1 MRCTPIW
8 KKYKYNLQQKQN
20 IKLDIKIKI
29 MNQNTNNSN
38 NSINNTEVVR
48 KKFSGLLSLSNKAR
62 SLEAGEAKAE
72 SAIKSQKAKLI
83 IVTEDASDNT
93 KKKFS
98 DMAAYRSI
106 PIICIGD
113 RYETGRCI
121 GREFAVTCCITNE
134 GFAKKMIELYN
145 EIDLK

>member
-1 MRCTPIW
+1 
-8 KKYKYNLQQKQN
+8 
-20 IKLDIKIKI
+20 
-29 MNQNTNNSN
+29 MNQNTNNTN
-38 NSINNTEVVR
+38 NSINNNSINNKEVAR

-106 PIICIGD
+106 PIIFTGD

-121 GREFAVTCCITNE
+121 GREFAVTCCITND

-145 EIDLK
+145 EINSDDINS

>member
-1 MRCTPIW
+1 
-8 KKYKYNLQQKQN
+8 
-20 IKLDIKIKI
+20 
-29 MNQNTNNSN
+29 MNQNTNNTNTSINNTSIDN
-38 NSINNTEVVR
+38 NSINNKEVAR

-72 SAIKSQKAKLI
+72 GAIKSQKAKLI

-106 PIICIGD
+106 PIIFIGD

-145 EIDLK
+145 VMNLDDINS